1 MDLILW
7 RHAEAEDGVP
17 DMERQLTS
25 KGRKQA
31 AKVAA
36 WLEQRLPA
44 GTLVMVSPATRARQT
59 ADALT
64 AAYETV
70 PAIAPGAAPTAL
82 LEATGWPESGGSVLI
97 VGHQPTLG
105 QVAGW
110 LLAGETREWAL
121 KKGGVL
127 WLTRRMRGGTAQVVL
142 KAAISPDLL

>member
-17 DMERQLTS
+17 DMARALTTR
-25 KGRKQA
+25 GHKQA

-36 WLEQRLPA
+36 WLEHRLPA
-44 GTLVMVSPATRARQT
+44 DTRVVVSPATRARQT

-70 PAIAPGAAPTAL
+70 PAIAPGAAPIAL
-82 LEATGWPESGGSVLI
+82 LEATGWPEASGSVLI
-97 VGHQPTLG
+97 VGHQPALG
-105 QVAGW
+105 QVAGL
-110 LLAGETREWAL
+110 LLAGEAREWAL

-142 KAAISPDLL
+142 KAAISPELL

>member
-7 RHAEAEDGVP
+7 RHADAEDGVP
-17 DMERQLTS
+17 DMTRALTT
-25 KGRKQA
+25 KGHKQA

-36 WLEQRLPA
+36 WLEHRLPA
-44 GTLVMVSPATRARQT
+44 GTRVIVSPATRARQT

-70 PAIAPGAAPTAL
+70 PAIAPGAAPTAV
-82 LEATGWPESGGSVLI
+82 LEVTGWPEASGSVLI

-105 QVAGW
+105 QVAGL
-110 LLAGETREWAL
+110 LLAGEVREWAL

-127 WLTRRMRGGTAQVVL
+127 WLTRRVRGDSTQVVL
-142 KAAISPDLL
+142 RAAMSPELL